1 MFSPYCSCF
10 LCGHICL
17 VSSLLLFVQWMTRYF
32 PSFMFCVWEIGHE
45 THINLKPLTFNHNR
59 PTCKCFVFFFNVDF
73 DFDFFNFF
81 NPSFCQFVI
90 KTNCIIF
97 LLLET
102 ECMFV
107 FLDGRLFLINFSL
120 ILYILHYGL
129 DIICDSFG
137 LIFKTPS

>member
-1 MFSPYCSCF
+1 
-10 LCGHICL
+10 
-17 VSSLLLFVQWMTRYF
+17 
-32 PSFMFCVWEIGHE
+32 
-45 THINLKPLTFNHNR
+45 
-59 PTCKCFVFFFNVDF
+59 
-73 DFDFFNFF
+73 
-81 NPSFCQFVI
+81 
-90 KTNCIIF
+90 
-97 LLLET
+97 LET